1 MKKVN
6 MAKEGLIIIRKEL
19 DDIRDE
25 AVKDYEKDNM
35 KGYSG
40 MYYHGKVV
48 GLEKAIEKIDLVLK
62 VLK

>member
-1 MKKVN
+1 MKKVIIV
-6 MAKEGLIIIRKEL
+6 KEKLITLRKEL

-35 KGYSG
+35 RGYSG

-48 GLEKAIEKIDLVLK
+48 GLEKAIEKIDLILK
-62 VLK
+62 DK